1 MGKYDNMIHE
11 DEERIIADIIQEEGR
26 NLLSVP
32 GVWEVVREHFNNEML
47 DRWEKEQEE
56 KNAED

>member
-11 DEERIIADIIQEEGR
+11 DEERIIADIIQEEGQ
-26 NLLSVP
+26 NLLTIP
-32 GVWEVVREHFNNEML
+32 GIWEVVREHFNNEML

>member
-47 DRWEKEQEE
+47 DRWEKERE
-56 KNAED
+56 